1 MSQQH
6 KSQVRTLYTT
16 QSLVE
21 TLNSNEILLEIQQ
34 QLLKKKKKRK
44 ILILVKEDKNEHLF
58 TLLLPLYTM
67 EI

>member
-34 QLLKKKKKRK
+34 QLLKKKKRK